1 MDEKKKLLLK
11 KIIFLVSLAFAVGL
25 LVFLSLLAIDFI
37 KDMKDAESFMDYI
50 KSFGAAGILVGFAF
64 QVLQVFLAFIPGEFI
79 EIGLGFAYGSFI
91 GTIICYAGLAF
102 GSALVFLAS
111 KKFGIKFIEL
121 FFSAE
126 KIDSMNFVNRNIK
139 NPDRLRK
146 IVFLLF
152 VIPGTPKDLITYFI
166 GVTPMKLS
174 EFLAVSLI
182 ARIPTVLT
190 STVGGMLI
198 HNKSYLSAAIL
209 FAVTAILS
217 ITGWFAYENYRKN
230 K

>member
-1 MDEKKKLLLK
+1 MDEKRKLILK
-11 KIIFLVSLAFAVGL
+11 KIIFLVSLAAAIGV
-25 LVFLSLLAIDFI
+25 LVFLSVVVVDFLN
-37 KDMKDAESFMDYI
+37 DMGDAESFKDYV
-50 KSFGAAGILVGFAF
+50 KSFGAVGILVGFGF
-64 QVLQVFLAFIPGEFI
+64 QVLQVFVAFIPGEFI
-79 EIGLGFAYGSFI
+79 EIGLGFAYGSLL

-102 GSALVFLAS
+102 GSALVFVAS
-111 KKFGIKFIEL
+111 KKFGLKFIEL
-121 FFSAE
+121 FFSVE
-126 KIDSMNFVNRNIK
+126 KIDSMNFVNKNIK

-152 VIPGTPKDLITYFI
+152 VIPGTPKDFITYFI

-182 ARIPTVLT
+182 ARIPSVIT

-198 HNKSYLSAAIL
+198 HNKNYVAAIIL
-209 FAVTAILS
+209 FAVTALLS
-217 ITGWFAYENYRKN
+217 ITGWFAYENYQKN